1 MKKALFL
8 SILLFSISAIAIAQE
23 KPITQQEYV
32 RMLYRLDTAPSEK
45 ADIIDALRRR
55 GIDFPVT
62 DGLRSL
68 TRTKSRND
76 LELRSAID
84 EAGRRRENPEA
95 MKPPTPAEAAET
107 LRKARENTL
116 DAVGEMPDFVVK
128 QLIQRSAAYAGTNN
142 FRNLDRLV
150 VGVSYR
156 ASGEEEYRI
165 LSLNGAV
172 QPAAT
177 ARRSYEEAGG
187 TNSTG
192 EFVTMLVMIFKTDS
206 ETEFT
211 PVYTDTLRGRRA
223 MMFDFDIPVER
234 AKQGLSCKTP
244 TEHNTV
250 TGVKG
255 RLWID
260 LETYR
265 VLKLESE
272 ATGIPESF
280 PCPAVKRNIDYDW
293 AVIGDGRYLL
303 PMLSEVRISVRDRD
317 KVFETRN
324 LIRFR
329 EYQKFG
335 TEVKAV
341 GDDEQYIPDDQPE
354 KP

>member
-8 SILLFSISAIAIAQE
+8 SFLLFSIPLAAIAQE
-23 KPITQQEYV
+23 KPISQQEYV
-32 RMLYRLDTAPSEK
+32 RMLYRLDKAPSEK
-45 ADIIDALRRR
+45 ADIIEALRRR
-55 GIDFPVT
+55 GIDFMVT

-68 TRTKSRND
+68 TRTKSKND

-84 EAGRRRENPEA
+84 EAGRRRDNPDA
-95 MKPPTPAEAAET
+95 MKPPTREEAAET
-107 LRKARENTL
+107 LKKARENTL
-116 DAVGEMPDFVVK
+116 EAVNEMPDFVVK
-128 QLIQRSAAYAGTNN
+128 QLIQRSAAFAGTGN

-156 ASGEEEYRI
+156 ASGEEEYRL

-172 QPAAT
+172 QPAPT
-177 ARRSYEEAGG
+177 AKSSYQEAGG
-187 TNSTG
+187 TSSTG
-192 EFVTMLVMIFKTDS
+192 EFVTMLVTIFKPDS
-206 ETEFT
+206 QTEFT

-223 MMFDFDIPVER
+223 MMFDFDVPVER

-244 TEHNTV
+244 SEHNTV
-250 TGVKG
+250 TGIKG

-260 LETYR
+260 IETYR
-265 VLKLESE
+265 VVKLESE

-293 AVIGDGRYLL
+293 AVIGDGKYLL
-303 PMLSEVRISVRDRD
+303 PMLSDVRISVRDKD

-341 GDDEQYIPDDQPE
+341 GEDEQYIPDDQPE

>member
-1 MKKALFL
+1 
-8 SILLFSISAIAIAQE
+8 
-23 KPITQQEYV
+23 
-32 RMLYRLDTAPSEK
+32 MLYRLEKAPSEK
-45 ADIIDALRRR
+45 ADIIEALRRR

-68 TRTKSRND
+68 TRTKSKND
-76 LELRSAID
+76 IELRSAID

-95 MKPPTPAEAAET
+95 MKPPTRAEAAET
-107 LRKARENTL
+107 LKRARENTL
-116 DAVGEMPDFVVK
+116 EAVGEMPDFVVK
-128 QLIQRSAAYAGTNN
+128 QLIQRSAAFAGTGN

-156 ASGEEEYRI
+156 ASGEEEYRV
-165 LSLNGAV
+165 LSLNGAI
-172 QPAAT
+172 QNDTTPK
-177 ARRSYEEAGG
+177 RSYEGVGG
-187 TNSTG
+187 TSSTG
-192 EFVTMLVMIFKTDS
+192 EFVTMLVTIFKPES

-223 MMFDFDIPVER
+223 MMFDFDIPAER
-234 AKQGLSCKTP
+234 AKQGLGCKT
-244 TEHNTV
+244 TIDHSTV
-250 TGVKG
+250 TGIRG
-255 RLWID
+255 RVWID

-272 ATGIPESF
+272 ATGIPDTF
-280 PCPAVKRNIDYDW
+280 PCPSAKRNIDYDW

-303 PMLSEVRISVRDRD
+303 PMLSDVRISVREKD

-341 GDDEQYIPDDQPE
+341 GEDEEFIPDDQPE